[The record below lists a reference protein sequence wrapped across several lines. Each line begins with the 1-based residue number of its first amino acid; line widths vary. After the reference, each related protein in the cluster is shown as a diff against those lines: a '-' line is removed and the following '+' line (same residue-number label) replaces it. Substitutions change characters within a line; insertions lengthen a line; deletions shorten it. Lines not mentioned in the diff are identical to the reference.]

1 MEDVSWFLAAYS
13 KIQEE
18 RDKPRKEMVSKK
30 EPEHDDLENSQ
41 PVHIAGNA
49 KACSGEFIKGA
60 AGKPSGEIRFVTMSI
75 INHLSRS

>member
-13 KIQEE
+13 KQEE
-18 RDKPRKEMVSKK
+18 RDKLRKEMVSKK
-30 EPEHDDLENSQ
+30 EPEHNLENSQ

-49 KACSGEFIKGA
+49 KACSGEFIRGA